1 MSERVPGS
9 IEARE
14 GAGRLVREELECG
27 VERLVAI
34 GQRNDARPRGD
45 DQVLVRRARCR
56 DAARAARRPRPAG
69 AKNRGRHTDAG
80 DAYGGREPAGV
91 FAPYE
96 KVEIERSFV
105 DALELPIESLAFER
119 VALDLIDAP
128 KRVRH
133 ETQIMDRGTSM
144 VTVTAVMIC
153 LMALSVAATLTAGAS
168 AKKSHSNST
177 NAEATHSRPS
187 LAPARNVLGVLA
199 KQYSLDAQVCPG
211 RCGHVHARRRL
222 AVATEVTRISCAFT
236 AASRKPCAAREHQS
250 LNLQGYGFE
259 HAIARMARNVLYRA
273 S

>member
-34 GQRNDARPRGD
+34 GQRND
-45 DQVLVRRARCR
+45 
-56 DAARAARRPRPAG
+56 
-69 AKNRGRHTDAG
+69 
-80 DAYGGREPAGV
+80 
-91 FAPYE
+91 
-96 KVEIERSFV
+96 
-105 DALELPIESLAFER
+105 
-119 VALDLIDAP
+119 
-128 KRVRH
+128 
-133 ETQIMDRGTSM
+133 
-144 VTVTAVMIC
+144 AVMIC